1 MNQAMFSASTSIQ
14 ALPERIW
21 DILVDGAKWLQW
33 NPTITKL
40 NGTIALG
47 ETVTVYATINPT
59 RAFPVQVSA
68 FVPYERMVWTGGLPL
83 GLFTGERT
91 YSLTPQP
98 DGSVAFAMREVYTGL
113 LAPLITRAMPDL
125 QPSFDAFA
133 AALKQRAEAAV

>member
-1 MNQAMFSASTSIQ
+1 MFSVSTSIQ
-14 ALPERIW
+14 SLPETIW
-21 DILVDGAKWLQW
+21 GILVDGTQWSQW
-33 NPTITKL
+33 NPTIVDLK
-40 NGTIALG
+40 GTIAPG
-47 ETVTVYATINPT
+47 ETVTVYAKLNPE
-59 RAFPVQVSA
+59 RAFPVKVSA
-68 FVPYERMVWTGGLPL
+68 FVPCERMVWTGGLPL

-125 QPSFDAFA
+125 QPSDAFA